1 MEIEEALEAFAA
13 TIADLDTAEIA
24 AQGGFLEVV
33 PGQTREN
40 TVELLTMAI
49 KTTNA
54 SNAQL
59 NEVARTNPAQLGN
72 AVKACTAAASQVA
85 MAAKGVASTTP
96 GKPAQ
101 KKILSTGIVIVLHV
115 AIANVCLAKVFSTQ
129 MEQLIRASRTLS
141 SNPNDPSAD
150 LLMDSSLQV
159 RYQVLHL

>member
-1 MEIEEALEAFAA
+1 MEEYQSTHNMSGGHVEIEEALEAFAA

-49 KTTNA
+49 KTTNT

-59 NEVARTNPAQLGN
+59 NDTARSNPAQLGV

-101 KKILSTGIVIVLHV
+101 KKILSTGIHSHSQCM
-115 AIANVCLAKVFSTQ
+115 CLTY
-129 MEQLIRASRTLS
+129 S
-141 SNPNDPSAD
+141 SI
-150 LLMDSSLQV
+150 
-159 RYQVLHL
+159 